1 LKDCCNVKERKDR
14 KGKCDYG
21 TNKLNR
27 YEIKWRK
34 EGKKRGKQIKI
45 RNKYTLSPVMFDG

>member
-1 LKDCCNVKERKDR
+1 MKERKER